1 MTPTTQ
7 KTICFVNKTDCIVD
21 LNLLERACVWFSD
34 KPLVSKKSIFMY
46 GKYPAV
52 AIYKNKIHIHRLM
65 MSFVLGRHLGTNEYV
80 HHKNGNRL
88 DCRLDNLQL
97 IDVFTHQ
104 SMHNKGKKYQS
115 GTKNEYDNGTGY
127 INLNTENIK
136 HTNKRTTNDNNR
148 PITRICGFG
157 F

>member
-21 LNLLERACVWFSD
+21 LDLLERACVWFSD

-52 AIYKNKIHIHRLM
+52 TIYKNKIHIHRLM

-104 SMHNKGKKYQS
+104 SMHNKGKKISEWHKERIRQWNRIHKLKHGKYKTHEQ
-115 GTKNEYDNGTGY
+115 KDN
-127 INLNTENIK
+127 K
-136 HTNKRTTNDNNR
+136 
-148 PITRICGFG
+148 
-157 F
+157 

>member
-7 KTICFVNKTDCIVD
+7 KPIYFVNKTGCIVD
-21 LNLLERACVWFSD
+21 LDLLERACVWFSD

-46 GKYPAV
+46 GKYPSV
-52 AIYKNKIHIHRLM
+52 AIYKNKMHIHRLI
-65 MSFVLGRHLGTNEYV
+65 MSFILGRHLETNEYV

-104 SMHNKGKKYQS
+104 SMHNKGKEISEWHKERIRQWNRTHKLKHGKYK
-115 GTKNEYDNGTGY
+115 THEHKDN
-127 INLNTENIK
+127 K
-136 HTNKRTTNDNNR
+136 
-148 PITRICGFG
+148 
-157 F
+157 

>member
-21 LNLLERACVWFSD
+21 LDLLERACVWFSD

-52 AIYKNKIHIHRLM
+52 AIYRNKIHIHRLM
-65 MSFVLGRHLGTNEYV
+65 MSFVLGRHLKTNEYV

-97 IDVFTHQ
+97 IDAFTHQ
-104 SMHNKGKKYQS
+104 SMHNKGKEISEWHKERIRQWNRTHKLKHGKYKIHEQ
-115 GTKNEYDNGTGY
+115 KDN
-127 INLNTENIK
+127 K
-136 HTNKRTTNDNNR
+136 
-148 PITRICGFG
+148 
-157 F
+157 